1 MPRATLAPLADD
13 QGRPWV
19 LAAGGAGFIGSHV
32 CAELMSAGYGVV
44 ILDSFV
50 NSDPGV
56 VERINSLGH
65 GRVEVVQGDLRDV
78 RRLDHVFRAYEIA
91 AVVHL
96 AGLKA
101 VGESVAAPL
110 RYYDANVS
118 GAVALFDAM
127 RRHGVRRL
135 VFSSSATVYAE
146 PGANIDEAA
155 PLGALNPYG
164 RTKLFIERIIDDMAA
179 ADSRFAAISLR
190 YFNPV
195 GAHAS
200 GALGEEPRGAPTNLF
215 PWIAQ
220 VAAGRRPSLRVF
232 GDDYE
237 TPDGS
242 GVRDFIHVVD
252 LAAGHRAAIDL
263 LTHDRSMDGENTPIN
278 LGTGRGYSVF
288 EAARAFSAAAGV
300 DIPVEVAPRRPGDA
314 AECTADPSKAARLLG
329 WRAQHGLERMCAD
342 HWRFEMSRARRSAD
356 EALEVA

>member
-1 MPRATLAPLADD
+1 MPHTRLPRRTDEH
-13 QGRPWV
+13 GRPWV
-19 LAAGGAGFIGSHV
+19 LATGGAGFIGSHV
-32 CAELMSAGYGVV
+32 CAELMEAGYSVV

-50 NSDPGV
+50 NSNPGV
-56 VERINSLGH
+56 VERINGLGH
-65 GRVEVVQGDLRDV
+65 GRVDVVQGDVRDV
-78 RRLDHVFRAYEIA
+78 RLLDYVLRAYEIT

-118 GAVALFDAM
+118 GALALFDAM
-127 RRHGVRRL
+127 QRHGVRRL
-135 VFSSSATVYAE
+135 VFSSSATVYAV
-146 PGANIDEAA
+146 PGANIAETA

-179 ADSRFAAISLR
+179 ADPRFAAISLR

-200 GALGEEPRGAPTNLF
+200 GKLGEEPRGAPTNLF
-215 PWIAQ
+215 PWITQ
-220 VAAGRRPSLRVF
+220 VAAGQRPSLRVF

-242 GVRDFIHVVD
+242 GVRDYIHVVD

-263 LTHDRSMDGENTPIN
+263 LMRDHSMGGANTAIN

-288 EAARAFSAAAGV
+288 EAARAFSEASGV
-300 DIPVEVAPRRPGDA
+300 EIAVEVAPRRPGDA
-314 AECTADPSKAARLLG
+314 AECTADPAKALALLG
-329 WRAQHGLERMCAD
+329 WKARFGIERMCAD
-342 HWRFEMSRARRSAD
+342 HWRFQCGLASPETL
-356 EALEVA
+356 EAA